1 MSLPEYSLKNRKV
14 VWFFLF
20 ILLAGGALGF
30 VTLGKKED
38 SVFVIKSASLV
49 CSYPGAT
56 PLEVEQLVTE
66 PIEREVQSMRLV
78 HKITSESYYGLSKIL
93 VELDPATRASEIP
106 QLWDE
111 LRRKVLNIQP
121 RLPAGASP
129 VTVADDFGDV
139 YGIYYGLSVD
149 GGFTWAE
156 LRDWAQRI
164 KTALVTVDGVQK
176 VSLFGEQ
183 TPVVNV
189 YVNLAALANFAI
201 RPETIVATI
210 GQQNTIVNSG
220 EKQAGALQIQILE
233 AGTYKGL
240 DDISNQML
248 TAASGKQYRLGDI
261 ARVERGYADPP
272 QTLMRVDGR
281 RAVGIGISTEAQ
293 VDVVKTGEKI
303 IRVLDGLTRQMPVGM
318 DLTVLYPEN
327 RIAQQANATFVLNL
341 AESVAIV
348 ILIIMLVM
356 GFRAGVLIGSSLLF
370 SIGGTLLLMQF
381 LGEGLNRTSLAGFI
395 IAMGMLVDNAIV
407 VTDNA
412 QQAMLR
418 GVARRRAVVD
428 GANAPC
434 WSLLGATL
442 IAIFSFLPLYLA
454 PSSVA
459 EIVKPLFVVLALSL
473 LLSWVLALTQT
484 PLFGDFMLRVKPVAH
499 DPYDTKFYRTFDR
512 ILTALLRWRWGV
524 VAGVAALFAAALA
537 VMGLM
542 PQNFFPSLDKPY
554 FRADVL
560 LPEGYNIR
568 DTERNLRTMEEWL
581 HAQPE
586 VKTVS
591 VTMGSTPPRYYLASS
606 SVSLRPNFGNIL
618 VELHDKGQTE
628 VVEAR
633 FNAYVRAMCP
643 DVWLRSSLFKLS
655 PVPDAAIEFGFIGDD
670 IDTLRRLTQAAE
682 EIMWRTP
689 GTVNIRNSWGNRV
702 PTWLPLYSQMKGQRI
717 GVTRSQMAQG
727 ITIATQGYRLGEYR
741 EGDQFMPIL
750 LKDEN
755 IDTYNLTNLQALPIF
770 TPAGK
775 VYSIEQ
781 ATDGFRFEYR
791 GGVVK
796 RYNRQRVMKAQ
807 CDPGR
812 GVNTMRLY
820 AALRDSVLRGVV
832 LPEGYS
838 MKVFGEQESQ
848 QESNSALARYMPLTM
863 VLIFIVL
870 LLLFRNYREPVVILL
885 MIPLIFIG
893 VVLGGD
899 GFGYHDPRYAA
910 PVVRLDVR
918 RHGRHDHGRPAR
930 RHAADG
936 LRAAGRLCHFLQYP
950 QVMKNYLILSALLA
964 FVPAAAQTS
973 LGDYRQ
979 AVTEYSWELKVAA
992 SKSDAASQTMG
1003 QARTGYLPRLSLDGS
1018 FTATVHHYDGV
1029 ERWNFSVLPQLVQ
1042 TVYGGGA
1049 VRAAY
1054 KQAELGYDIALCD
1067 EEFTQ
1072 LDVRYAA
1079 EYTYWNLSAM
1089 ELYAA
1094 SMRQY
1099 VNIIRSLKEVVD
1111 RRFAEG
1117 YIAKGD
1123 VLMIDA
1129 RLSEAQ
1135 YGLVS
1140 AEQNY
1145 TVALHNFNIL
1155 RGTDPDLAVELAQ
1168 GIRDSLPQPVR
1179 VLPDE
1184 VLGRR
1189 PDYMAARL
1197 RSEQADAGI
1206 RAARAPFNPQV
1217 SVGIGGSWQPYFP
1230 NRTGATTVDGSAF
1243 VKLTLPIF
1251 HWGERRRATGAAR
1264 AVQRQSEWNTALLH
1278 DNIVRDEMN
1287 GWTALV
1293 NSRAQVDATEQS
1305 LRIAGENLDISTY
1318 SYGEGLST
1326 ILDVLQAQLSWIQLY
1341 TNAIKA
1347 HYNYAV
1353 AVSDY
1358 LRITAQ

>member
-20 ILLAGGALGF
+20 VLLAGGALGF

-78 HKITSESYYGLSKIL
+78 HKITSESYYGLSKVL

-261 ARVERGYADPP
+261 ARVERGYAEPP

-303 IRVLDGLTRQMPVGM
+303 IRVLDGLMRQMPVGM

-428 GANAPC
+428 GANAPR

-484 PLFGDFMLRVKPVAH
+484 PLFGDFMLRVNPAAH
-499 DPYDTKFYRTFDR
+499 DPYDTKFYRAFDR
-512 ILTALLRWRWGV
+512 LLAALLRWRWGV
-524 VAGVAALFAAALA
+524 VAGVVALFAAALA

-628 VVEAR
+628 AVEAR

-682 EIMWRTP
+682 EIMWRTA

-791 GGVVK
+791 VGVVK

-812 GVNTMRLY
+812 GVNTMQLF
-820 AALRDSVLRGVV
+820 ATLRDSVLRGVV

-870 LLLFRNYREPVVILL
+870 LLLFRNYREPAVILL

-893 VVLGGD
+893 VVLGLAVTGKVFNFFSLL
-899 GFGYHDPRYAA
+899 GLLGLVGMNIKNA
-910 PVVRLDVR
+910 VVLVEQI
-918 RHGRHDHGRPAR
+918 GV
-930 RHAADG
+930 
-936 LRAAGRLCHFLQYP
+936 LRAAGKDPYEALTSATRSRIVP
-950 QVMKNYLILSALLA
+950 VAMASGTTILGMLPLLFDSMFGA
-964 FVPAAAQTS
+964 MAATIMGG
-973 LGDYRQ
+973 L
-979 AVTEYSWELKVAA
+979 LVA
-992 SKSDAASQTMG
+992 T
-1003 QARTGYLPRLSLDGS
+1003 LL
-1018 FTATVHHYDGV
+1018 TVC
-1029 ERWNFSVLPQLVQ
+1029 VLPV
-1042 TVYGGGA
+1042 VY
-1049 VRAAY
+1049 
-1054 KQAELGYDIALCD
+1054 AL
-1067 EEFTQ
+1067 F
-1072 LDVRYAA
+1072 Y
-1079 EYTYWNLSAM
+1079 
-1089 ELYAA
+1089 
-1094 SMRQY
+1094 
-1099 VNIIRSLKEVVD
+1099 NIRK
-1111 RRFAEG
+1111 
-1117 YIAKGD
+1117 
-1123 VLMIDA
+1123 
-1129 RLSEAQ
+1129 
-1135 YGLVS
+1135 
-1140 AEQNY
+1140 
-1145 TVALHNFNIL
+1145 
-1155 RGTDPDLAVELAQ
+1155 P
-1168 GIRDSLPQPVR
+1168 
-1179 VLPDE
+1179 
-1184 VLGRR
+1184 
-1189 PDYMAARL
+1189 
-1197 RSEQADAGI
+1197 
-1206 RAARAPFNPQV
+1206 
-1217 SVGIGGSWQPYFP
+1217 
-1230 NRTGATTVDGSAF
+1230 
-1243 VKLTLPIF
+1243 
-1251 HWGERRRATGAAR
+1251 
-1264 AVQRQSEWNTALLH
+1264 
-1278 DNIVRDEMN
+1278 
-1287 GWTALV
+1287 
-1293 NSRAQVDATEQS
+1293 
-1305 LRIAGENLDISTY
+1305 
-1318 SYGEGLST
+1318 
-1326 ILDVLQAQLSWIQLY
+1326 
-1341 TNAIKA
+1341 
-1347 HYNYAV
+1347 
-1353 AVSDY
+1353 
-1358 LRITAQ
+1358 

>member
-20 ILLAGGALGF
+20 VLLAGGALGF

-78 HKITSESYYGLSKIL
+78 HKITSESYYGLSKVL

-281 RAVGIGISTEAQ
+281 RA
-293 VDVVKTGEKI
+293 
-303 IRVLDGLTRQMPVGM
+303 GLMRQMPVGM

-428 GANAPC
+428 GANAPR

-484 PLFGDFMLRVKPVAH
+484 PLFGDFMLRVNPAAH
-499 DPYDTKFYRTFDR
+499 DPYDTKFYRAFDR
-512 ILTALLRWRWGV
+512 LLAALLRWRWGV
-524 VAGVAALFAAALA
+524 VAGVVALFAAALA

-628 VVEAR
+628 AVEAR

-682 EIMWRTP
+682 EIMWRTA

-791 GGVVK
+791 VGVVK

-812 GVNTMRLY
+812 GVNTMQLY
-820 AALRDSVLRGVV
+820 ATLRDSVLRGVV

-870 LLLFRNYREPVVILL
+870 LLLFRNYREPAVILL

-893 VVLGGD
+893 VVLG
-899 GFGYHDPRYAA
+899 
-910 PVVRLDVR
+910 L
-918 RHGRHDHGRPAR
+918 
-930 RHAADG
+930 
-936 LRAAGRLCHFLQYP
+936 
-950 QVMKNYLILSALLA
+950 
-964 FVPAAAQTS
+964 
-973 LGDYRQ
+973 
-979 AVTEYSWELKVAA
+979 AVTGKVFNFF
-992 SKSDAASQTMG
+992 
-1003 QARTGYLPRLSLDGS
+1003 SL
-1018 FTATVHHYDGV
+1018 
-1029 ERWNFSVLPQLVQ
+1029 
-1042 TVYGGGA
+1042 
-1049 VRAAY
+1049 
-1054 KQAELGYDIALCD
+1054 LGL
-1067 EEFTQ
+1067 
-1072 LDVRYAA
+1072 L
-1079 EYTYWNLSAM
+1079 
-1089 ELYAA
+1089 
-1094 SMRQY
+1094 
-1099 VNIIRSLKEVVD
+1099 
-1111 RRFAEG
+1111 
-1117 YIAKGD
+1117 
-1123 VLMIDA
+1123 
-1129 RLSEAQ
+1129 
-1135 YGLVS
+1135 GLVGMNIKN
-1140 AEQNY
+1140 AVVLVEQIG
-1145 TVALHNFNIL
+1145 V
-1155 RGTDPDLAVELAQ
+1155 
-1168 GIRDSLPQPVR
+1168 
-1179 VLPDE
+1179 
-1184 VLGRR
+1184 
-1189 PDYMAARL
+1189 L
-1197 RSEQADAGI
+1197 RSSPWRWLRVPRSSVCCPCCSTRCSAPWPP
-1206 RAARAPFNPQV
+1206 RSWAACSSPRC
-1217 SVGIGGSWQPYFP
+1217 
-1230 NRTGATTVDGSAF
+1230 
-1243 VKLTLPIF
+1243 
-1251 HWGERRRATGAAR
+1251 
-1264 AVQRQSEWNTALLH
+1264 
-1278 DNIVRDEMN
+1278 
-1287 GWTALV
+1287 
-1293 NSRAQVDATEQS
+1293 
-1305 LRIAGENLDISTY
+1305 
-1318 SYGEGLST
+1318 
-1326 ILDVLQAQLSWIQLY
+1326 
-1341 TNAIKA
+1341 
-1347 HYNYAV
+1347 
-1353 AVSDY
+1353 
-1358 LRITAQ
+1358 